1 MELDRRSPDSL
12 ADADSATAARGG
24 DKVFVLFAVNE
35 EARPFFD
42 PALLR
47 PRGASVWAPVRILVT
62 GMGAANAE
70 REFLVALAGAHRP
83 PEFVLTCGFAGGL
96 APHLSTGTVVFEADP
111 NFPLSDRLRAAG
123 AKNARFHC
131 ARRVIISVAEKAELY
146 RTTGADAVEMESE
159 IIRRLARERGI
170 PSATVR
176 VISDAASETL
186 PLDFNALMTPEMELD
201 FARLIGC
208 LVRSPGKI
216 PELIRFGGR
225 TKRASARL
233 AGVLAAALG

>member
-1 MELDRRSPDSL
+1 MELDRRSPVSLSDSDSTTGL
-12 ADADSATAARGG
+12 AGG
-24 DKVFVLFAVNE
+24 DKAFVLFAVKE
-35 EARPFFD
+35 EARPFSN

-47 PRGASVWAPVRILVT
+47 PRGASAWAPVRILVT

-70 REFLVALAGAHRP
+70 REFLAALARAQRP
-83 PEFVLTCGFAGGL
+83 PQFVLTCGFAGGL
-96 APHLSTGTVVFEADP
+96 APHLSTGTVVFEADA
-111 NFPLSDRLRAAG
+111 NFLLSDRLRAAG
-123 AKNARFHC
+123 AKNARFYC
-131 ARRVIISVAEKAELY
+131 ARRVVISVAEKAELY

-186 PLDFNALMTPEMELD
+186 PLDFNALLTPKMELD
-201 FARLIGC
+201 FARLVGG
-208 LVRSPGKI
+208 LVRSPSTI

-225 TKRASARL
+225 TKRAAARL